1 MQWRG
6 AIALAE
12 GWTAPA
18 FPLNGQDVIN
28 AGAPKGPLVG
38 RILREVEDW
47 WIDHDFIDD
56 KLSAIEK
63 LKAVVQGM
71 AY

>member
-1 MQWRG
+1 M
-6 AIALAE
+6 IALAE
-12 GWTAPA
+12 GWVKPA
-18 FPLNGQDVIN
+18 FPLTGAEVMN
-28 AGAPKGPLVG
+28 AGAPKGPMVG
-38 RILREVEDW
+38 QILREVEEW

-63 LKAVVQGM
+63 LKAVVQGL